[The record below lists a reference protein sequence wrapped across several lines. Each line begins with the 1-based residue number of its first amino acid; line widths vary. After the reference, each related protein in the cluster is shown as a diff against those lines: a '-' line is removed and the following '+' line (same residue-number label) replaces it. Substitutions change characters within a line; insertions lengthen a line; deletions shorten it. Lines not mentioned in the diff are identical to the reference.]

1 MSKDKKTFIGQNEV
15 KEISENKQVDLVGV
29 LYTNGQS
36 QDFTVEQWEAV
47 KSEKDYPESEVFV
60 RKFSGLIVR
69 IIGELVDGRVTVEDH
84 NKILETVSSSIGI
97 NYKAALAKLFGNV
110 NRPEEVMLLQIDQI
124 LKDK

>member
-1 MSKDKKTFIGQNEV
+1 
-15 KEISENKQVDLVGV
+15 
-29 LYTNGQS
+29 
-36 QDFTVEQWEAV
+36 
-47 KSEKDYPESEVFV
+47 
-60 RKFSGLIVR
+60 LIVR